1 MAAELF
7 ALVPANQGNYFARA
21 RRSWRVLARMPVNWR
36 FISC

>member
-7 ALVPANQGNYFARA
+7 ALVPANQGNYFAYA
-21 RRSWRVLARMPVNWR
+21 RRSWHVLVITPVNWR